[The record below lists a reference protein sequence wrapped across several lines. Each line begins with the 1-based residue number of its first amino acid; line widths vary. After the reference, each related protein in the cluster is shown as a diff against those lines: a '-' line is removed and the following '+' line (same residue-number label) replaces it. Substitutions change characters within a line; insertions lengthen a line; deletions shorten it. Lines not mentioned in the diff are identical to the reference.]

1 MSALCRICSHS
12 ERENIDKALLAKTP
26 RQEIA
31 DQYGIGLSSVGRHV
45 ARHLNGPLAPKQLK
59 PWDRRPGE
67 KLRQWNG
74 FETYLRLCTE
84 NQDRDVSF
92 VEVAKALGRSDK
104 TIQSWA
110 LRYRWRERV
119 EAWLTEIARSR
130 LKRLRAAAERVRAQ
144 WRDTGGRMRE
154 LGTQR
159 LAKIDP
165 GELDPDEARRYVME
179 GSALEHRGFEA
190 VLDRPI
196 ADGNPSQVNVQ
207 INIDADHARRVIELH
222 ESRRQLE
229 GEGQILA
236 QENEGSDS

>member
-1 MSALCRICSHS
+1 MPALCRICSHS

-26 RQEIA
+26 RQKIA

-84 NQDRDVSF
+84 NQDRDVTF

-104 TIQSWA
+104 TVRSWA

-119 EAWLTEIARSR
+119 EAWLSEIARSR

-159 LAKIDP
+159 LGTRHPASSEDRP
-165 GELDPDEARRYVME
+165 WRAGSRRGTPLCARR
-179 GSALEHRGFEA
+179 L
-190 VLDRPI
+190 RP
-196 ADGNPSQVNVQ
+196 GG
-207 INIDADHARRVIELH
+207 AR
-222 ESRRQLE
+222 SRERP
-229 GEGQILA
+229 
-236 QENEGSDS
+236 